1 MKLSKKLVLPVLAV
15 SLITSSA
22 FATTHKKQH
31 KTWIERHPGIT
42 ILGCIGYIAIGT
54 YLFAKAEMGAQMA
67 REAAQNQ
74 KINDAITQTT
84 QEILLGSG
92 I

>member
-1 MKLSKKLVLPVLAV
+1 MFLSKKLVLPVLAL
-15 SLITSSA
+15 SLIGSST
-22 FATTHKKQH
+22 FATNHKKQH
-31 KTWIERHPGIT
+31 KMWIERHPAIT
-42 ILGCIGYIAIGT
+42 ILGCITIST